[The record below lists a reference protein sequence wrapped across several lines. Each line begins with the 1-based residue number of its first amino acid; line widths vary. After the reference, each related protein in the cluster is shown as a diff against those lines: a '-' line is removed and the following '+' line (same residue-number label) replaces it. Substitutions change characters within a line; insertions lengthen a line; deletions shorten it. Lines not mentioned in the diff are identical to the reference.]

1 MREHVTD
8 YFLYRKRYVL
18 GYSLLVAMIL
28 SVLFIAFMFVP
39 GELRQGEVDSS
50 IKSASLSLKSLSP
63 DMVVDLPYH
72 VLQRFS
78 INLFGSTTAAIK
90 LPSLVLALLT
100 AIGFFFLVKLWF
112 RSNVAIFAT
121 MLATTG
127 TQFIFLSQD
136 GTSSIMYSFL
146 AVWLLLS
153 STMVTRKKIFATF
166 WKVLACVLTATLL
179 YVPLGIYLVIAVL
192 TTMLF
197 HPHIRY
203 IIRRLPAFKV
213 VLATVLGLIVISPM
227 MYAAFVD
234 TDVAKQLLGIPTT
247 PVSIKDNLISLTQM
261 ILGFASEPNS
271 YLLRP
276 FFSLGAFM
284 LIAVGGYKILTQK
297 YTARSYIILVWGV
310 LLLPLV
316 LLNTEHIT
324 AYLIIASMYM
334 TLGIATLIA
343 NWYKLF
349 PRNPYARV
357 VGLVPLGIVV
367 VGIAISGVM
376 RYMNNYQYNP
386 AVLRHYSKDLTL
398 LKNELQTLKH
408 GSKAT
413 LIVDDKERAF
423 YSMVAKYDDRI
434 QVGLDGPSNPG
445 IVIMTRTAHQ
455 SLQAKMEPTTI
466 ITNARAVDADRFY
479 IYKNTSN

>member
-18 GYSLLVAMIL
+18 GYSLLVALIL
-28 SVLFIAFMFVP
+28 SILLIAFMFVP

-50 IKSASLSLKSLSP
+50 IKSASMSLKSLSP

-78 INLFGSTTAAIK
+78 INLFGSTTVAIK

-136 GTSSIMYSFL
+136 GTSAIMYSFL

-153 STMVTRKKIFATF
+153 STMVTRKKLFATF

-179 YVPLGIYLVIAVL
+179 YVPLGIYLVVAVL

-247 PVSIKDNLISLTQM
+247 PFSIKDNLISLTQM
-261 ILGFASEPNS
+261 ILGFAAEPNS

-316 LLNTEHIT
+316 LLNPEHIT

-334 TLGIATLIA
+334 TLT
-343 NWYKLF
+343 
-349 PRNPYARV
+349 
-357 VGLVPLGIVV
+357 
-367 VGIAISGVM
+367 
-376 RYMNNYQYNP
+376 
-386 AVLRHYSKDLTL
+386 
-398 LKNELQTLKH
+398 
-408 GSKAT
+408 
-413 LIVDDKERAF
+413 
-423 YSMVAKYDDRI
+423 
-434 QVGLDGPSNPG
+434 
-445 IVIMTRTAHQ
+445 
-455 SLQAKMEPTTI
+455 
-466 ITNARAVDADRFY
+466 
-479 IYKNTSN
+479 